1 MVILFYLLSDS
12 ITKLRPWQFIARFF
26 YFTKYTLM
34 GGKFNMGARIGVVAI
49 IIENRKE
56 AADKVN
62 DVLSDYGELIIG
74 RMGIPRDDNNMGVIS
89 LIIEGNSDE
98 VGALTGKLGNLKNV
112 SVKSALT
119 SCEI

>member
-1 MVILFYLLSDS
+1 
-12 ITKLRPWQFIARFF
+12 
-26 YFTKYTLM
+26 
-34 GGKFNMGARIGVVAI
+34 MGARIGVVAI